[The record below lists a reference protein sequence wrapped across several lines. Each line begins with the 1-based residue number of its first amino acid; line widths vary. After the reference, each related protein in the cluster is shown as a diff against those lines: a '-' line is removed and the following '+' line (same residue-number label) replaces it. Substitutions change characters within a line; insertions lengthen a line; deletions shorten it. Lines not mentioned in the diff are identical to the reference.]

1 MTSTP
6 SSGRVTIVTS
16 PHLLR
21 KRGHRP
27 PKRKPTHEESDQ
39 GADEPHATASDG
51 PKTAFARRRAE
62 RKNEVTDIHASIRG
76 GIAGRA
82 RALEVSGVLEDVDPP
97 VVVDAVDDPVGDPE
111 RVSGVRP
118 VCEEPAL
125 GCYLSVTLDLQ
136 QLDPVGACGNHR

>member
-27 PKRKPTHEESDQ
+27 LKRKPTHEESDQ
-39 GADEPHATASDG
+39 GADDSHATASDG
-51 PKTAFARRRAE
+51 PKTVFTRRRAE
-62 RKNEVTDIHASIRG
+62 RKNEVTDIHVSIRG

-82 RALEVSGVLEDVDPP
+82 RPLELSGVLEDVDPS

-111 RVSGVRP
+111 RVRGVRP

-125 GCYLSVTLDLQ
+125 RCYLPITLDLQ
-136 QLDPVGACGNHR
+136 QLDPVGTCSNHR